1 MELGVHITY
10 MVRISSFLLM
20 TFLIKELSFLKKE
33 VAESESC
40 FFIKK
45 HTFLFSLFF
54 SWGFWYTDR
63 EFR

>member
-33 VAESESC
+33 VAELESC
-40 FFIKK
+40 FFTIK
-45 HTFLFSLFF
+45 
-54 SWGFWYTDR
+54 
-63 EFR
+63 